1 MSEFQPFVREAGAG
15 GAVVCIHANA
25 SSSSQWRSLM
35 ELLASTCRVLAP
47 DCYGSGRS
55 SDWHSGRLFSLHDEV
70 EFLKPV
76 FEGAGPSFDLVG
88 HSYGAAVALIAA
100 LKHLERVRSLIL
112 YEPTLFSIIEADSPA
127 PNDADG
133 IRHAVAASVNALDE
147 GDDVAAAGFFIDYWM
162 GQGAWSATPAD
173 RRASIVASI
182 KNVRRWAHAL
192 FTEPT
197 PVTAFAEL
205 RIPVLLLTGGRSTVS
220 AQGVARRLLPNL
232 AFATQHEFPKLGHMG
247 PVTHPHE
254 VNPVIARFLN
264 EV

>member
-1 MSEFQPFVREAGAG
+1 MSECQPFVREAGAG
-15 GAVVCIHANA
+15 AAVVCIHANA
-25 SSSSQWRSLM
+25 SSASQWRSLM
-35 ELLASTCRVLAP
+35 ELLASTRRVLAP

-55 SDWHSGRLFSLHDEV
+55 PDWHSDRLISLQDEV

-76 FEGAGPSFDLVG
+76 FECAGSSFDLVG

-100 LKHLERVRSLIL
+100 FKHTEQVRSLIL
-112 YEPTLFSIIEADSPA
+112 YEPTLFSVIEAESPP

-133 IRHAVAASVNALDE
+133 IRHAVAASANALDK

-162 GQGAWSATPAD
+162 GQGAWSATPTD
-173 RRASIVASI
+173 RRASIATSV

-197 PVTAFAEL
+197 PITAFSEL

-220 AQGVARRLLPNL
+220 ARGVTRRLLPNL
-232 AFATQHEFPKLGHMG
+232 ATATQHEFPNLGHMG

-254 VNPVIARFLN
+254 VNPVIARFLS

>member
-1 MSEFQPFVREAGAG
+1 MSEFQPFVREAGVG
-15 GAVVCIHANA
+15 DAVVCIHANA
-25 SSSSQWRSLM
+25 SSGSQWRSLM
-35 ELLASTCRVLAP
+35 EMLASTRRVLAP

-55 SDWHSGRLFSLHDEV
+55 REWHSDRPFSLQDEV

-76 FEGAGPSFDLVG
+76 FERAGPSFDLVG
-88 HSYGAAVALIAA
+88 HSYGAAVSLIAA
-100 LKHLERVRSLIL
+100 LKHPQRVRSLIL
-112 YEPTLFSIIEADSPA
+112 YEPTLFSLIEADSPT

-133 IRHAVAASVNALDE
+133 IRHVVAASVNALDK
-147 GDDVAAAGFFIDYWM
+147 GDEVAAAGFFIDYWM
-162 GQGAWSATPAD
+162 GQGAWSATPTD

-197 PVTAFAEL
+197 PVTAFSAL

-232 AFATQHEFPKLGHMG
+232 SIVTQHEFPRLGHMG

-254 VNPVIARFLN
+254 VNPVIARFLS